1 MKLLPWILIVA
12 FLNGACSRKVEDAP
26 APELSNQT
34 AAVALPMSTVNIPIS
49 LPYSDIASI
58 LNREIGELLYEDRDY
73 DDNGGDNLMLV
84 VKRTAPMRVGAKG
97 EYLQVKVPLNIYV
110 KGRVK
115 STLGGLFSNA
125 NAPQLQQDAQFNIEV
140 TLSSKVQVLED
151 WRVQTQSQVSFKWT
165 ERPYL
170 EVGILKI
177 PIGNLVEKVVE
188 QQLSRIAATLD
199 AEAKKQLQF
208 KSQVAGYWKQLFE
221 PIAIPG
227 PVPAML
233 YLSPD
238 SIYLAPLVADATAL
252 RTTAGIRTTVLL
264 STTGE
269 VAGAK
274 RPAKPMPNLRINQP
288 LQESVQLSLVAGLD
302 YATATRLANENI
314 SNQDYSFENGK
325 HNIRIEDILLYGKGN
340 ILVAKVKLKGK
351 AKAGLFGKKK
361 IDGTYY
367 FKGTP
372 YYDAKSMEIRIKDF
386 DFDIKSRDI
395 LLQSAEWLFKSNF
408 RKQVESQLR
417 YPVKKELAEVRKMA
431 ESSLK
436 QQQLGDFL
444 QLSGR
449 IDRLEPGEVQLSE
462 RYILLFVN
470 SSGSV
475 SASIKP

>member
-1 MKLLPWILIVA
+1 MKSLSLLLLLAV
-12 FLNGACSRKVEDAP
+12 LSVACSSKVEEAP
-26 APELSNQT
+26 APELSGLT
-34 AAVALPMSTVNIPIS
+34 TAVALPMSTVNIPIS
-49 LPYSDIASI
+49 LPYSDLANI

-73 DDNGGDNLMLV
+73 DDNGGDNLMLA
-84 VKRTAPMRVGAKG
+84 VKRSAPMRVGAKG
-97 EYLQVKVPLNIYV
+97 TFLQVKVPLHIYV

-115 STLGGLFSNA
+115 STLGGIFSPS

-140 TLSSKVQVLED
+140 TLSSKIAVLED
-151 WRVQTQSQVSFKWT
+151 WRVQTNSQVSFTWT

-170 EVGILKI
+170 EIGILKI
-177 PIGNLVEKVVE
+177 PIGSMVEKVVE
-188 QQLSRIAATLD
+188 QQLGRIAATLD
-199 AEAKKQLQF
+199 TEAKKQLQF
-208 KSQVAGYWKQLFE
+208 KSQVEGYWKQLFA
-221 PIAIPG
+221 PIAISG

-238 SIYLAPLVADATAL
+238 SVYLSPVVADATAI
-252 RTTAGIRTTVLL
+252 RATAGIRTTVLL

-274 RPAKPMPNLRINQP
+274 RLVKPMPNLRINQP

-302 YATATRLANENI
+302 YATATRFANENL
-314 SNQDYSFENGK
+314 SNKDYSFENGRHK
-325 HNIRIEDILLYGKGN
+325 IRIEAILLYGSGN
-340 ILVAKVKLKGK
+340 TLVAKVKLKGK
-351 AKAGLFGKKK
+351 AKAGLIGNKK

-372 YYDAKSMEIRIKDF
+372 YYDAASMEIRIKDF

-395 LLQSAEWLFKSNF
+395 LLQSAEWLFKSSF
-408 RKQVESQLR
+408 RKQVAEQLR
-417 YPVKKELAEVRKMA
+417 YPVKKELAEVRKLA

-436 QQQLGDFL
+436 QQQLGEFL

-470 SSGSV
+470 STGTIN
-475 SASIKP
+475 ASIKP